1 MLYTILAH
9 YVMETYD
16 MKAKVEKVGYAR
28 VSTTE
33 QHIENQINQLLAAGV
48 PADYI
53 FVDRGLSGKIP
64 PRKRPGFKKL
74 VSFLDAHKGQ
84 VRCLLTAELSRL
96 GRTTL
101 ETISVISEMEAL
113 GVIVWSLSPNE
124 SFTRS
129 EDAAVRQLMI
139 MILSWVAERERANLI
154 ERTRAGI
161 DRARAE
167 GKHLGR
173 PRADIDW
180 DRVAEMRDEGRS
192 WAEVAEDLGL
202 SYQQL
207 WRRRGAAGRL

>member
-1 MLYTILAH
+1 MVTC
-9 YVMETYD
+9 D
-16 MKAKVEKVGYAR
+16 MAVKLEKVGYAR

-33 QHIENQINQLLAAGV
+33 QHIENQINQLLTAGV

-64 PRKRPGFKKL
+64 PRKRPGFKKM
-74 VSFLDAHKGQ
+74 VTFLEEHKGQ
-84 VRCLLTAELSRL
+84 VRCLLTVELSRL

-154 ERTRAGI
+154 ERTKAGM

-173 PRADIDW
+173 PRTGIDW
-180 DRVAEMRDEGRS
+180 DRVARMRDDGLS
-192 WAEVAEDLGL
+192 WAEVAKKLGL

-207 WRRRGAAGRL
+207 WRRRRAAGRL